1 MGFRDERYF
10 HIRSYA
16 LHKCPITPKV
26 GYTKKNTINIW
37 FYRKVIV

>member
-26 GYTKKNTINIW
+26 GYTKKHDK
-37 FYRKVIV
+37 YLVL